1 MTSPYVPDDLLRSFE
16 QHVEQQTQRA
26 LQLSNQIEQ
35 STTTLESPGGEVR
48 VTVDSTGG
56 LAGLR
61 FGGSGERLSLERL
74 AELVLDTSAVTNPDI
89 RLSTGEVRRHAAS
102 VEEASRMLDEALAGA
117 SHVRASNES
126 YGQLVGPLFTS
137 ILNPVQDHAIDEIK
151 HAVIAT
157 QSLAELL
164 RTMAS
169 NLDLSDQQAAH
180 RLGGR

>member
-1 MTSPYVPDDLLRSFE
+1 M
-16 QHVEQQTQRA
+16 
-26 LQLSNQIEQ
+26 
-35 STTTLESPGGEVR
+35 
-48 VTVDSTGG
+48 
-56 LAGLR
+56 
-61 FGGSGERLSLERL
+61 
-74 AELVLDTSAVTNPDI
+74 TNPDI